1 MRCTYRLRQNLLG
14 RVHEDLNRQHPFAA
28 ERVGFLFGRAARIGN
43 DGLIILATEYE
54 PIADDDYVDDP
65 SVGAMMDATAIR
77 KALERALNGGAGD
90 LSVFHVHRHEHDG
103 APWFS
108 SIDLCESAKFAPS
121 FFHVAPKIPH
131 GVIVLSHD
139 QAAGPL
145 VDKRRRRSSTH
156 RSYRECRRT
165 AALLGRKQMNPQLVS
180 QRFLGPD
187 SEVVLAGL
195 TALLAVAAA
204 ARMLFNSLRMSALAA
219 LCP

>member
-1 MRCTYRLRQNLLG
+1 LPLSG
-14 RVHEDLNRQHPFAA
+14 SA
-28 ERVGFLFGRAARIGN
+28 FLFGRAARIGN

-139 QAAGPL
+139 QAAGLWWTSEDADPQRIDRIVSVGAPL
-145 VDKRRRRSSTH
+145 RYWDASR
-156 RSYRECRRT
+156 
-165 AALLGRKQMNPQLVS
+165 
-180 QRFLGPD
+180 
-187 SEVVLAGL
+187 
-195 TALLAVAAA
+195 
-204 ARMLFNSLRMSALAA
+204 
-219 LCP
+219 